1 MKKTSKSK
9 KAQKLQKIEDN
20 AFDMGT
26 IAYDAFKA
34 STNFAALRA
43 SVISYR
49 ASMQAM
55 RDQMRYTISK

>member
-9 KAQKLQKIEDN
+9 KAQRLQKIED
-20 AFDMGT
+20 ATFDMGT
-26 IAYDAFKA
+26 IAYEAFKA
-34 STNFAALRA
+34 STNFVALRA